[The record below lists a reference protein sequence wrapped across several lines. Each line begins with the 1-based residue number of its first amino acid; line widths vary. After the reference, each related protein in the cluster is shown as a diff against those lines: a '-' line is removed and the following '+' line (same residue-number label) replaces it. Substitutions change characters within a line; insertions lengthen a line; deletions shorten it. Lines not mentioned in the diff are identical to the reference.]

1 MRHRVIWQQ
10 MRRMYDEGKKPDVI
24 ALIDGLKRAG
34 ELDQVG
40 GMELVSG
47 LPDLAPSAANLP
59 NYLGPVRDCWMARRM
74 ISACTQTVNELMEHD
89 GKKPMEEVLAG
100 AELRIQGAAEA
111 RVASS
116 ERTLSDVM
124 VDIREN
130 MLEKFKRGHKHR
142 IGPQTGFN
150 YLDNILPG
158 LGKGQLITMA
168 ARPRTG
174 KSAWMMQVAEHVAL
188 VEKEPVGVFSLEMT
202 AQSLGIRE
210 LFQKAGADLTKFLN
224 GFLVDEDLVKVMKAS
239 VELSKAPI
247 IIDESPRMSVEDF
260 EVKARRLVRK
270 RGVKLL
276 ICDYFQLMY
285 LKSGKERFSRAEELG
300 VVSMRLKALAKE
312 LEVPIVLCAQMNR
325 QIEQD
330 ANRRP
335 RLSDLKD
342 TGQLEQDSD
351 VVMFLWK
358 PPIDMTNEKQAA
370 RVYSI
375 LGRVPVPDLWK
386 GLERNSEGKNWK
398 GYMSLVN
405 CTVEKQREGRSGED
419 ALLVFIK
426 PWTRFVDAYNA

>member
-1 MRHRVIWQQ
+1 
-10 MRRMYDEGKKPDVI
+10 
-24 ALIDGLKRAG
+24 
-34 ELDQVG
+34 
-40 GMELVSG
+40 
-47 LPDLAPSAANLP
+47 
-59 NYLGPVRDCWMARRM
+59 
-74 ISACTQTVNELMEHD
+74 
-89 GKKPMEEVLAG
+89 
-100 AELRIQGAAEA
+100 
-111 RVASS
+111 
-116 ERTLSDVM
+116 
-124 VDIREN
+124 
-130 MLEKFKRGHKHR
+130 
-142 IGPQTGFN
+142 
-150 YLDNILPG
+150 
-158 LGKGQLITMA
+158 
-168 ARPRTG
+168 
-174 KSAWMMQVAEHVAL
+174 
-188 VEKEPVGVFSLEMT
+188 
-202 AQSLGIRE
+202 
-210 LFQKAGADLTKFLN
+210 
-224 GFLVDEDLVKVMKAS
+224 
-239 VELSKAPI
+239 
-247 IIDESPRMSVEDF
+247 
-260 EVKARRLVRK
+260 
-270 RGVKLL
+270 
-276 ICDYFQLMY
+276 
-285 LKSGKERFSRAEELG
+285 
-300 VVSMRLKALAKE
+300 MRLKALAKE